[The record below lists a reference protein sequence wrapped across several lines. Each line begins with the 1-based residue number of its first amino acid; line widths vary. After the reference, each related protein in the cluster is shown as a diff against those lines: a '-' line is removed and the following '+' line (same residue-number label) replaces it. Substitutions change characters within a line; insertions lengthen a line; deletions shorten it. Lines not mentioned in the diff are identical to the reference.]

1 MESYEIGDL
10 LKCKWRDTLWVV
22 IGMDPNVVS
31 KHRQGIVIR
40 RYSRGITYRNS
51 GYSKDYAL
59 VCRPNS
65 SKNAGSKL

>member
-1 MESYEIGDL
+1 MFAIGDL

-40 RYSRGITYRNS
+40 RYSRGITYRNKIGRAS
-51 GYSKDYAL
+51 
-59 VCRPNS
+59 CRERV
-65 SKNAGSKL
+65 

>member
-1 MESYEIGDL
+1 MFSIGDL

-22 IGMDPNVVS
+22 IGMESKYS

-40 RYSRGITYRNS
+40 RYSRGITYRKS
-51 GYSKDYAL
+51 GYSKDYDL

-65 SKNAGSKL
+65 SKNCGSML

>member
-1 MESYEIGDL
+1 MDKFKVGDL

-51 GYSKDYAL
+51 GYSKDFTL
-59 VCRPNS
+59 VSRPNS
-65 SKNAGSKL
+65 CK

>member
-1 MESYEIGDL
+1 MKKYEVGDL
-10 LKCKWRDTLWVV
+10 LRDEWNDTLWLVMEV
-22 IGMDPNVVS
+22 WTGIKS
-31 KHRQGIVIR
+31 RQGIVIR

-65 SKNAGSKL
+65 SKTTASKL

>member
-1 MESYEIGDL
+1 MFEIGDF

-22 IGMDPNVVS
+22 IGTCTIVAS

-51 GYSKDYAL
+51 GYSKDYDL
-59 VCRPNS
+59 VCRPHS
-65 SKNAGSKL
+65 SKTAGSEL

>member
-1 MESYEIGDL
+1 MKKYKVGDL
-10 LKCKWRDTLWVV
+10 LRDEWNDTLWVV
-22 IGMDPNVVS
+22 MEVWTGIKS
-31 KHRQGIVIR
+31 RQWIVIR

-65 SKNAGSKL
+65 SKKQNHTL

>member
-1 MESYEIGDL
+1 MKKYKVGDL
-10 LKCKWRDTLWVV
+10 LRDEWNVTLWVV
-22 IGMDPNVVS
+22 MEVWTGIKS
-31 KHRQGIVIR
+31 RQGIVIR

-65 SKNAGSKL
+65 SKTAESEL